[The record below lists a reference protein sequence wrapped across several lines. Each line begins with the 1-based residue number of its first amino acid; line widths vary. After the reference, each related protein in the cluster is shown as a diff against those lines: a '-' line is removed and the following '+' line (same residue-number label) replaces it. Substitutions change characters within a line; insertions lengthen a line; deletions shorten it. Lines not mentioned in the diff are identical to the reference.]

1 MSTIRAFAQTREEP
15 VPFTEE
21 DRLYLDARFNSL
33 EKTLEAHTV
42 ESDKVT
48 EHFRT
53 DITDL
58 YNKHREAL
66 ADITRAKEQ
75 ALDIVDKRLEKLS
88 VRVSALEQRQSTDE
102 GRAVTTS
109 QYAGWVIGLLG
120 VLAAIAAVFL

>member
-1 MSTIRAFAQTREEP
+1 MSTIRAFAREEP

-42 ESDKVT
+42 ESDKVA

-58 YNKHREAL
+58 YNKHREAC
-66 ADITRAKEQ
+66 ADITHAKEQ